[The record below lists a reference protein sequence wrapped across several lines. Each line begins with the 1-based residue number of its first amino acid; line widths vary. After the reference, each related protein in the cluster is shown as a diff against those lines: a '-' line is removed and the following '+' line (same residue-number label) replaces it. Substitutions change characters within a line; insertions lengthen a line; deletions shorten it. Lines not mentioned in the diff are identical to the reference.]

1 MTPFPRF
8 ERFCRFVEA
17 WWSALAAAAPADLL
31 SAKEQG
37 VQFSRDFDFLRVC
50 KTMELEFSAEE
61 LAEFRGY
68 MGQLGA
74 IYGREP
80 GDEDEEAVAEAA
92 ARLGAIY
99 DPDDNNWDVPEDNHE
114 VWIVALRAG
123 LLE

>member
-1 MTPFPRF
+1 
-8 ERFCRFVEA
+8 
-17 WWSALAAAAPADLL
+17 
-31 SAKEQG
+31 
-37 VQFSRDFDFLRVC
+37 
-50 KTMELEFSAEE
+50 
-61 LAEFRGY
+61 

-80 GDEDEEAVAEAA
+80 GDEDEEALAEAA